1 MKAKHPYDV
10 EVQRRACRTASPG
23 PCAHRP
29 RCYIALVAFL
39 LLKIIPTVSMLA
51 EESAPQQLLTSLRHL
66 RSGEQREWNN
76 FPEQAQGDHLELSF
90 TASPDQQISTLSL
103 RQQDVKQL
111 WSVTL
116 NGKMLGR
123 LQRDEND
130 MRVYLSVPAG
140 TLRKTGNHL
149 KISSTAQR
157 GTDDIRVGEI
167 ALHSRAPNQVLRD
180 ARLCVTVI
188 DRDTGQTTPCRLTIL
203 NSAGSLQSVGAV
215 SDDQLAVRPGIV
227 YTASGSAWIGLPPG
241 DYTLYAGRGFEYSLA
256 TARLSLEQGA
266 ERRLTLTIHREV
278 DTRGYVACDPHVH
291 TLTHSGHGD
300 ATALERMITLAGE
313 GIELPITTEHNR
325 HVDLE
330 PLAQT
335 MKLDSRF
342 TPVIGNEVTTP
353 VGHFNIFPVA
363 PGAAVP
369 DHTGTDWP
377 SVFAAIGKV
386 DDVQV
391 VILNHGRDL
400 HSQVRPLG
408 PAWHHA
414 LVGDNLRG
422 WPIGFNAMEIVN
434 SAATQSDPLQLFHD
448 WLGLLNHGH
457 RVTPIG
463 SSDSHD
469 VGRHFVGQ
477 ARTYIRSPDKDVGKI
492 DRVAAAR
499 QMVAGR
505 VLMSYGLLTD
515 LTVNQTFRPGD
526 CATIVSPQLH
536 VEVCVR
542 GPHWVQAQHVA
553 LFANG
558 QRIAEQT
565 IDTEAQRPGEGII
578 WKQSWQF
585 PRPPHDV
592 HLVALATGPGIRQ
605 LYWPTAKPYQPT
617 SDNPQTTVVGCSG
630 AIWLDVD
637 GDGQSTS
644 ARELAQQH
652 VAAAAGDL
660 PGLLGALAGY
670 DAAVVAQAAHLY
682 HRHSEALLTPAAQR
696 AIRAATPATRA
707 AIGLYLQT
715 WRETQQA
722 RRRR

>member
-1 MKAKHPYDV
+1 MKVTHPYDV
-10 EVQRRACRTASPG
+10 EAQRLACRTTPPG
-23 PCAHRP
+23 PCAQHHACR
-29 RCYIALVAFL
+29 IALAAFL
-39 LLKIIPTVSMLA
+39 LLNMIPPIPMLA
-51 EESAPQQLLTSLRHL
+51 ENSVPQPLLAPLRHL
-66 RSGEQREWNN
+66 RSGKQREWNN
-76 FPEQAQGDHLELSF
+76 FPEQAHGGHLELSF

-116 NGKMLGR
+116 NGKLLGR
-123 LQRDEND
+123 LQRNEND
-130 MRVYLSVPAG
+130 MRVYLPVPAG
-140 TLRKTGNHL
+140 TLRETGNHL

-167 ALHSRAPNQVLRD
+167 TLHPQAPNQVLRD
-180 ARLCVTVI
+180 ARLHVTVI

-203 NSAGSLQSVGAV
+203 NSTGSLQSVGAV
-215 SDDQLAVRPGIV
+215 SDHQLAVRPGIV
-227 YTASGSAWIGLPPG
+227 YTANGSATIGLPAG
-241 DYTLYAGRGFEYSLA
+241 DYTLHAGRGFEYSLA

-266 ERRLTLTIHREV
+266 ERELTLTIHREV
-278 DTRGYVACDPHVH
+278 DTHGYVACDPHVH
-291 TLTHSGHGD
+291 TLTYSGHGD
-300 ATALERMITLAGE
+300 ATASERMITLAGE
-313 GIELPITTEHNR
+313 GI
-325 HVDLE
+325 
-330 PLAQT
+330 
-335 MKLDSRF
+335 RF

-363 PGAAVP
+363 AGTAVP

-377 SVFAAIGKV
+377 SVFTAIGKV
-386 DDVQV
+386 SGVQV

-414 LVGDNLRG
+414 LIGENLRG

-477 ARTYIRSPDKDVGKI
+477 ARTYIRTRDNDVGKI
-492 DRVAAAR
+492 DSAAAAR
-499 QMVAGR
+499 QLVAGR

-515 LTVNQTFRPGD
+515 MTVNQTFRPGD
-526 CATIVSPQLH
+526 CATIATPQFH

-542 GPHWVQAQHVA
+542 GPHWVQAQRVA

-558 QRIAEQT
+558 QRIAEQI
-565 IDTEAQRPGEGII
+565 IDAKAKRPGEGII

-585 PRPPHDV
+585 PRPHHDV
-592 HLVALATGPGIRQ
+592 HLVALATGPGIRP
-605 LYWPTAKPYQPT
+605 LYWPTARPYQPT
-617 SDNPQTTVVGCSG
+617 SDDPQTTVVGCSG

-644 ARELAQQH
+644 ARKLAEQL
-652 VAAAAGDL
+652 VTAAAGDL
-660 PGLLGALAGY
+660 PGLLAVLDGY

-707 AIGLYLQT
+707 AIGVYLQT